1 MYLLKM
7 HLKLAVHHNKLV
19 MDAVLKL
26 ASLTDAVIK
35 LTVEEEMKLLD
46 ALAKEVFGNDTF

>member
-1 MYLLKM
+1 M